1 MNEECLKVPN
11 DFLLEIWRLNTAKK
25 KKNVL
30 NDSNAVF
37 IYLGAKKRKKV
48 METPFFFSS
57 CKTQQQKQRRGLIKP
72 IEMLNLEERV
82 MYGL

>member
-1 MNEECLKVPN
+1 MFKSSQWFPFRN
-11 DFLLEIWRLNTAKK
+11 LEIKHSKK